1 MELPLSRYQNIS
13 LGQILDSSSSSA
25 FDSKA
30 FFFSG
35 SQLYWTNGRKRST
48 SFSPLRCSLVKQT
61 LRPKPNYKPSKPH
74 EDTEEKTNIKHTKEN
89 KFSFGLCD
97 QIEKLVF
104 KRRYQEALE
113 LFDFLEI
120 EDGHGVTSST
130 YDSLVNACIGAKSI
144 KGVKRVTNHM
154 FNNGFVP
161 DQYMSNRVLLMHVRC
176 NMLMDARIL
185 FDEMPQRNLV
195 SWNIMIAGLVDV
207 GDYVEAYRLFLTMWS
222 EYSEAD
228 SRTFATMIRA
238 TAGLGLLY
246 PGRQL
251 HSCVLKMGVSDDIF
265 VACALIDMYSK
276 CGSIEDAQFVFDAMP
291 QKTTVGWNTIIAG
304 YALHGYSEEAL
315 SLYYEMQDANVPM
328 DHFTFSIVVRICAR
342 LGSLEHAKQAHASL
356 VRHGFSLDTV
366 ANTTLI
372 DLYSKWGRIEDA
384 RNVFDRMPCKNL
396 ISWNALIAG
405 YANHGRGEDAVELFD
420 KMLCEGMRPNHVT
433 FLAVLSA
440 CSNLGL
446 SDRGWDIF
454 YSMDSI
460 HNINPRA
467 MHYAC
472 MIELLGRE
480 GLLDEALALIRN
492 APFEPTMNMWAA
504 LLTACRIHKNL
515 ELGVFA
521 AEKLYGMGP
530 EKLSNYI
537 VLLNIYNNM
546 GKMEEAASVIHNLK
560 QKGLRLLPSCT
571 WIEIKKQSHAFCSGD
586 KSHAQTKEIYQYL
599 DGLLVEISKHGY
611 VPENRYL
618 LPDVDEKEEHMLLYH
633 SEKLAV
639 TFGLMNTPDYVPLQ
653 LVQSHR
659 ICHDCHNAL
668 KLISKVKDR
677 EIVVR
682 DASKF
687 HHFKNGSCSCG
698 DYW

>member
-1 MELPLSRYQNIS
+1 MELPLSRYQNIYS
-13 LGQILDSSSSSA
+13 GHIQDSIRFPPSA

-30 FFFSG
+30 PSFAG
-35 SQLYWTNGRKRST
+35 SQLFQTNVKICPP
-48 SFSPLRCSLVKQT
+48 FSKFRCSLVKQN
-61 LRPKPNYKPSKPH
+61 LRPKPAKPKPS
-74 EDTEEKTNIKHTKEN
+74 EEKTNDKHTEAN
-89 KFSFGLCD
+89 KSTLGLCA
-97 QIEKLVF
+97 QIEKLAF
-104 KRRYQEALE
+104 GRRYQEALE
-113 LFDFLEI
+113 LFEILEI
-120 EDGHGVTSST
+120 EGGHEVTSST
-130 YDSLVNACIGAKSI
+130 YDALVNACIGSKSVR
-144 KGVKRVTNHM
+144 GVKRLTTFMVK
-154 FNNGFVP
+154 NGFVL
-161 DQYMSNRVLLMHVRC
+161 DQYMSNRVLLMHVKC
-176 NMLMDARIL
+176 GMVIDARIL
-185 FDEMPQRNLV
+185 FDQMPHVNLV
-195 SWNIMIAGLVDV
+195 SWNTMIAGVVDA
-207 GDYVEAYRLFLTMWS
+207 GDYIEAYRLFLTMWS
-222 EYSEAD
+222 EYSDAD

-238 TAGLGLLY
+238 TAGLGIEY

-251 HSCVLKMGVSDDIF
+251 HACVVKMDVSDDIY

-276 CGSIEDAQFVFDAMP
+276 CGSIDNAQFVFDEMP
-291 QKTTVGWNTIIAG
+291 EKSTVAWNTIIAG

-315 SLYYEMQDANVPM
+315 SLYYEMQDAGVPM

-342 LGSLEHAKQAHASL
+342 LGSLEHAKQAHAGL

-366 ANTTLI
+366 ANTALI

-384 RNVFDRMPCKNL
+384 RNVFDRMRSKNV

-405 YANHGRGEDAVELFD
+405 YGNHGRGEDAVELFE

-440 CSNLGL
+440 CSYSGL
-446 SDRGWDIF
+446 SNHGWEIF
-454 YSMDSI
+454 YAMSSE

-480 GLLDEALALIRN
+480 GLLDEALALIKN
-492 APFEPTMNMWAA
+492 APFEPAMNMWAA

-515 ELGVFA
+515 ELGRFA

-537 VLLNIYNNM
+537 VLLNIYNST
-546 GKMEEAASVIHNLK
+546 GKLEEAASVIRTLK
-560 QKGLRLLPSCT
+560 QKGLRMLPACT
-571 WIEIKKQSHAFCSGD
+571 WIDIKKQSHAFLSGD
-586 KSHAQTKEIYQYL
+586 KSHSKTKEIYQTL
-599 DGLLVEISKHGY
+599 KGLLVEISKHGY
-611 VPENRYL
+611 TPEKRHL
-618 LPDVDEKEEHMLLYH
+618 LPDVDEKEENMLLYH

-639 TFGLMNTPDYVPLQ
+639 AFGLINTPDHMPLQ
-653 LVQSHR
+653 LMQSHR

-668 KLISKVKDR
+668 KLIAKVKCR

-682 DASKF
+682 DSSRF
-687 HHFKNGSCSCG
+687 HHFKNGKCSCG